1 MIALA
6 FIALLIASATPSPT
20 PTPYKPLAIPTPG
33 ATPWS
38 SLSLA
43 GVTLGDTPD
52 DVRARLGEPSVE
64 NVKPEQTVWTYAMDN
79 SHVNINVF
87 LRHGR
92 VNSISAALANG
103 AKLSKFADPY
113 GVHLGD
119 GVDTMTSA
127 RGDPVDLSAN
137 RNSYTIGPG
146 FTWVYE
152 FDHGVAASVLVEA
165 NATLTGPLPSAIPVS
180 PGHDGSSVDKSIR
193 FKAANLGQ
201 AVLAQAVFLAQFCDG
216 KGGWVTTAR
225 AQLTDPQAG
234 MAAVMYGVTC
244 STTQRTAKYYF
255 DISRLPK

>member
-1 MIALA
+1 VIAYA
-6 FIALLIASATPSPT
+6 FIVLLIASATPSPT
-20 PTPYKPLAIPTPG
+20 PTPYKPLAVPTPG

-43 GVTLGDTPD
+43 GVTLGESPD

-64 NVKPEQTVWTYAMDN
+64 NVKPEQTVWTYAMND
-79 SHVNINVF
+79 SHINVNVF
-87 LRHGR
+87 MRHGR

-119 GVDTMTSA
+119 GVDTMTSM
-127 RGDPVDLSAN
+127 RGDPGDLSAN

-152 FDHGVAASVLVEA
+152 FDRGVAASVLLEA
-165 NATLTGPLPSAIPVS
+165 NTTLTGPLPSAIPGP

-193 FKAANLGQ
+193 FKAANLRQ
-201 AVLAQAVFLAQFCDG
+201 AELAQAVFLAQFCDG

-225 AQLTDPQAG
+225 AQLSDPQTG
-234 MAAVMYGVTC
+234 MATLMYGVTC

-255 DISRLPK
+255 DVSRLPK